1 MNSSIPKK
9 LWLVI
14 PRRSSRISAIRVKP
28 AISLSMMPCV
38 LQPRSICFR
47 LSSFSLLIICILC
60 MLEAS
65 SLGNPA
71 RLKAECTITFRLLEA
86 CFSFFFSRD
95 GLPTSRLSEQHQL
108 VSAIMGRPND
118 RLICFNS
125 FCSVH
130 CSGAVWSALPLRCA
144 RRPLVSLFIVRAPSV
159 AGWGQSLSAAFT
171 CTTCL

>member
-1 MNSSIPKK
+1 M
-9 LWLVI
+9 
-14 PRRSSRISAIRVKP
+14 
-28 AISLSMMPCV
+28 
-38 LQPRSICFR
+38 CFR
-47 LSSFSLLIICILC
+47 LSSFFSAHDLSFVFCACLKPY
-60 MLEAS
+60 
-65 SLGNPA
+65 LGNPA

-130 CSGAVWSALPLRCA
+130 CSGTVWSALTLKMRASSTGVPL
-144 RRPLVSLFIVRAPSV
+144 FVRAPSV
-159 AGWGQSLSAAFT
+159 AGWGQSLSAAYPCQQLLLAPHDSVSILFVCVAMTLAT
-171 CTTCL
+171 CASG